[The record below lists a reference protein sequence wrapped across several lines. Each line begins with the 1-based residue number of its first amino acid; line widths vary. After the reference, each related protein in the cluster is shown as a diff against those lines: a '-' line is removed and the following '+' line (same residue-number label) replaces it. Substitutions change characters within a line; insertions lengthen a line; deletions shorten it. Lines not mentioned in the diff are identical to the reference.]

1 MTMLHVEQR
10 QESMMN
16 KTWLQVLTMLVI
28 SCLVL
33 VGCTSESKG
42 PIEPKENQETT
53 TLKVIYQDSELF
65 YKQYGD
71 SFTTLND
78 HIQFEVISDADIYKD
93 MGDKTKEEVYAEFIR
108 EEQPDILILD
118 AHQFKKQIND
128 GVLTEL
134 DSLSARDN
142 YHLDGFVPVLVD
154 QFRELGG
161 GQLYGLT
168 PSFSSKAIFY
178 NKDLFKKNGIELP
191 SDGMSWYDIIELA
204 RRFPTEGDKQ
214 TRVYGYSG
222 GDVYEAPVDLV
233 TLIDKM
239 SRAEGLSIVNT
250 DKMQVTIDT
259 DAWKK
264 VIQTAIEADQS
275 GAIFNSMDELFTRGT
290 KEEFYDSQPFLMGR
304 SAMHIG
310 SVTSLALMDHFKN
323 DVNDDVP
330 FELGIAA
337 GPVDPLDPTSTYVT
351 PGDIFA
357 INTASVHQD
366 AAWEFIKYVCGE
378 DYARA
383 SSESNELLLGQQL
396 LLSRSGFMKDYEGIS
411 LEPFY
416 RLKSKFP
423 RRSDDWYKLPD
434 PFFND
439 FAAVLSRELE
449 LVKKGQKSLDD
460 AVATVKSEA
469 QTLLD
474 QSVKK

>member
-1 MTMLHVEQR
+1 
-10 QESMMN
+10 MN
-16 KTWLQVLTMLVI
+16 RWLQVITVLVV
-28 SCLVL
+28 SCLLV
-33 VGCTSESKG
+33 VGCKSESKSPLG
-42 PIEPKENQETT
+42 PKKNQETT
-53 TLKVIYQDSELF
+53 TLKVIYHDSELF
-65 YKQYGD
+65 YQQYGD
-71 SFTTLND
+71 LFTTLNNQ
-78 HIQFEVISDADIYKD
+78 IQFELISDADIYKD
-93 MGDKTKEEVYAEFIR
+93 MGDRTKEEVYAEFIR

-118 AHQFKKQIND
+118 AHQFKNQIND
-128 GVLTEL
+128 GILTEL
-134 DSLSARDN
+134 DSLSTRDN
-142 YHLDGFVPVLVD
+142 YNLDGFLPGLVD

-161 GQLYGLT
+161 GELYGLT

-178 NKDLFKKNGIELP
+178 NKDLFKKNDIELP
-191 SDGMSWYDIIELA
+191 SDGMSWYDIIDLA

-222 GDVYEAPVDLV
+222 GEVYEAPMDLV
-233 TLIDKM
+233 TLIDRM
-239 SRAEGLSIVNT
+239 SQAEGLTILNT

-275 GAIFNSMDELFTRGT
+275 GAIFNSMDELFTSGT
-290 KEEFYDSQPFLMGR
+290 NEDFYDSQQFLMGR

-323 DVNDDVP
+323 DMNDYEP

-357 INTASVHQD
+357 INIASVNQD

-383 SSESNELLLGQQL
+383 SSKSNELLLGQQL
-396 LLSRSGFMKDYEGIS
+396 LLSRLGFMTDYEGTS

-416 RLKSKFP
+416 QLRSKLL

-434 PFFND
+434 QFFND
-439 FAAVLSRELE
+439 FATILSRELE
-449 LVKKGQKSLDD
+449 LVEKEQKSLDE
-460 AVATVKSEA
+460 AIATVRSEA
-469 QTLLD
+469 QAVLD
-474 QSVKK
+474 QAVNEMKLTESTK

>member
-1 MTMLHVEQR
+1 
-10 QESMMN
+10 MN
-16 KTWLQVLTMLVI
+16 RSWLQVVTMFVV
-28 SCLVL
+28 SCLLV

-42 PIEPKENQETT
+42 LIEKKVNQQTT
-53 TLKVIYQDSELF
+53 MLKVIYHQDSELF

-142 YHLDGFVPVLVD
+142 YHLDGFVPGLVD
-154 QFRELGG
+154 QLREIGG
-161 GQLYGLT
+161 GELYGLT

-222 GDVYEAPVDLV
+222 GDVYEAPMDLV

-378 DYARA
+378 EYARA

-416 RLKSKFP
+416 PLKSKFP

>member
-142 YHLDGFVPVLVD
+142 YNLDGFVPGLVD

-222 GDVYEAPVDLV
+222 GDVYEAPMDLV

-250 DKMQVTIDT
+250 DKMQVTLDT

-264 VIQTAIEADQS
+264 VIQTAIEAGQS

-357 INTASVHQD
+357 INKASVHQD

>member
-1 MTMLHVEQR
+1 
-10 QESMMN
+10 MN
-16 KTWLQVLTMLVI
+16 RWLQVLTVLVV
-28 SCLVL
+28 SCLL
-33 VGCTSESKG
+33 IVGCKSESKG
-42 PIEPKENQETT
+42 PIGPKENQETT
-53 TLKVIYQDSELF
+53 TLKVIYHDSELF

-71 SFTTLND
+71 GFTTLNN

-108 EEQPDILILD
+108 EEQPDILILN
-118 AHQFKKQIND
+118 AHQFKNQIND
-128 GVLTEL
+128 GILTEL
-134 DSLSARDN
+134 DSLSTRDN
-142 YHLDGFVPVLVD
+142 YNLNGFVPGLVD

-161 GQLYGLT
+161 GGLYGLT

-178 NKDLFKKNGIELP
+178 NKDLFKKNDIELP
-191 SDGMSWYDIIELA
+191 SDGMSWYDIIDLA

-222 GDVYEAPVDLV
+222 GEVYEAPMDLV

-239 SRAEGLSIVNT
+239 SQAEGLSIVNT

-264 VIQTAIEADQS
+264 VIQTAIKADQS
-275 GAIFNSMDELFTRGT
+275 GAIFNSMDELFTSGT
-290 KEEFYDSQPFLMGR
+290 TEEFYDSQPFLMGR

-323 DVNDDVP
+323 DLNDYVP

-357 INTASVHQD
+357 INIASVHQD

-378 DYARA
+378 DYARV
-383 SSESNELLLGQQL
+383 SSKSNELLLGQQL
-396 LLSRSGFMKDYEGIS
+396 LLSRSGYMTDYEGTS

-416 RLKSKFP
+416 QLRSKLL

-434 PFFND
+434 QFFND
-439 FAAVLSRELE
+439 FATILSRELE
-449 LVKKGQKSLDD
+449 LVEKGQKSLDE
-460 AVATVKSEA
+460 AIATVRSEA
-469 QTLLD
+469 QAVLD
-474 QSVKK
+474 QAVNEMQHK

>member
-1 MTMLHVEQR
+1 
-10 QESMMN
+10 MN
-16 KTWLQVLTMLVI
+16 RWLQVITVLVV
-28 SCLVL
+28 SCLLV
-33 VGCTSESKG
+33 VGCKSESKSPLG
-42 PIEPKENQETT
+42 PKKNQETT
-53 TLKVIYQDSELF
+53 TLKVIYHDSELF
-65 YKQYGD
+65 YQQYGD
-71 SFTTLND
+71 LFTTLNNQ
-78 HIQFEVISDADIYKD
+78 IQFELISDADIYKD
-93 MGDKTKEEVYAEFIR
+93 MGDRTKEEVYAEFIR

-118 AHQFKKQIND
+118 AHQFKNQIND
-128 GVLTEL
+128 GILTEL
-134 DSLSARDN
+134 DSLSTRDN
-142 YHLDGFVPVLVD
+142 YNLDGFVPGLVD
-154 QFRELGG
+154 QFRELGSG
-161 GQLYGLT
+161 ELYGLT

-178 NKDLFKKNGIELP
+178 NKDLFKKNDIELP
-191 SDGMSWYDIIELA
+191 SDGMSWYDIIDLA

-222 GDVYEAPVDLV
+222 GEVYEAPMDLV
-233 TLIDKM
+233 TLIDRM
-239 SRAEGLSIVNT
+239 SQAEGLTILNT

-275 GAIFNSMDELFTRGT
+275 GAIFNSMDELFTSGT
-290 KEEFYDSQPFLMGR
+290 NEDFYDSQQFLMGR

-323 DVNDDVP
+323 DMNDYEP

-357 INTASVHQD
+357 INIASVNQD

-383 SSESNELLLGQQL
+383 SSKSNELLLGQQL
-396 LLSRSGFMKDYEGIS
+396 LLSRLGFMTDYEGTS

-416 RLKSKFP
+416 QLRSKLL

-434 PFFND
+434 QFFND
-439 FAAVLSRELE
+439 FATILSRELE
-449 LVKKGQKSLDD
+449 LVEKEQKSLDE
-460 AVATVKSEA
+460 AIATVRSEA
-469 QTLLD
+469 QAVLD
-474 QSVKK
+474 QAVNEMKLTESTK

>member
-1 MTMLHVEQR
+1 
-10 QESMMN
+10 MN
-16 KTWLQVLTMLVI
+16 RWLQVITVLVV
-28 SCLVL
+28 SCLLV
-33 VGCTSESKG
+33 VGCKSESKSPLG
-42 PIEPKENQETT
+42 PKKNQETT
-53 TLKVIYQDSELF
+53 TLKVIYHDSELF
-65 YKQYGD
+65 YQQYGD
-71 SFTTLND
+71 LFTTLNNQ
-78 HIQFEVISDADIYKD
+78 IQFELISDADIYKD
-93 MGDKTKEEVYAEFIR
+93 MGDRTKEEVYAEFIR

-118 AHQFKKQIND
+118 AHQFKNQIND
-128 GVLTEL
+128 GILTEL
-134 DSLSARDN
+134 DSLSTRDN
-142 YHLDGFVPVLVD
+142 YNLDGFVPGLVD

-161 GQLYGLT
+161 GELYGLT

-178 NKDLFKKNGIELP
+178 NKDLFKKNDIELP
-191 SDGMSWYDIIELA
+191 SDGMSWYDIIDLA

-222 GDVYEAPVDLV
+222 GEVYEAPMDLV
-233 TLIDKM
+233 SLIDRM
-239 SRAEGLSIVNT
+239 SQAEGLTILNT

-275 GAIFNSMDELFTRGT
+275 GAIFNSMDELFTSGT
-290 KEEFYDSQPFLMGR
+290 NEDFYDSQQFLMGR

-323 DVNDDVP
+323 DMNDYEP

-357 INTASVHQD
+357 INIASVNQD

-383 SSESNELLLGQQL
+383 SSKSNELLLGQQL
-396 LLSRSGFMKDYEGIS
+396 LLSRLGFMTDYEGTS

-416 RLKSKFP
+416 QLRSKLL

-434 PFFND
+434 QFFND
-439 FAAVLSRELE
+439 FATILSRELE
-449 LVKKGQKSLDD
+449 LVEKEQKSLDE
-460 AVATVKSEA
+460 AIATVRSEA
-469 QTLLD
+469 QAVLD
-474 QSVKK
+474 QAVNEMKLTESTK

>member
-1 MTMLHVEQR
+1 
-10 QESMMN
+10 MN
-16 KTWLQVLTMLVI
+16 RWLQVLTVLIV
-28 SCLVL
+28 SCLLV
-33 VGCTSESKG
+33 VGCKSESKS
-42 PIEPKENQETT
+42 PIESKKNQETT
-53 TLKVIYQDSELF
+53 TLKVIYHQDSELF

-71 SFTTLND
+71 LFTTLNNQ
-78 HIQFEVISDADIYKD
+78 IQFELISDADIYKD
-93 MGDKTKEEVYAEFIR
+93 MGDKTKEEVYADFIR
-108 EEQPDILILD
+108 EEQPDILILN
-118 AHQFKKQIND
+118 AHQFKNQIND
-128 GVLTEL
+128 GILTEL
-134 DSLSARDN
+134 DSLSTRDN
-142 YHLDGFVPVLVD
+142 YNLDGFVPGLVD

-161 GQLYGLT
+161 GGLYGLT

-178 NKDLFKKNGIELP
+178 NKDLFKKNDIELP
-191 SDGMSWYDIIELA
+191 SDGMSWYDIIDLA

-222 GDVYEAPVDLV
+222 GEVYEAPMDLV

-239 SRAEGLSIVNT
+239 SQAEGLAIVNT

-264 VIQTAIEADQS
+264 VIQTAIKADQS
-275 GAIFNSMDELFTRGT
+275 GAIFNSMDELFTSGT
-290 KEEFYDSQPFLMGR
+290 NKEFYDSQQFLMGR

-323 DVNDDVP
+323 DMNDYIP

-357 INTASVHQD
+357 INIASVNQD

-383 SSESNELLLGQQL
+383 SSKSNELLLGQQL
-396 LLSRSGFMKDYEGIS
+396 LLSRSGFMTDYEGTS

-416 RLKSKFP
+416 QLRSKLL

-434 PFFND
+434 QFFND
-439 FAAVLSRELE
+439 FATILSRELE
-449 LVKKGQKSLDD
+449 LVEKGQKSLDE
-460 AVATVKSEA
+460 AIATVRSEA
-469 QTLLD
+469 QAVLD
-474 QSVKK
+474 QAVNEMQHK

>member
-1 MTMLHVEQR
+1 
-10 QESMMN
+10 MMN
-16 KTWLQVLTMLVI
+16 RSWLQVVTMFVV
-28 SCLVL
+28 SCLLV
-33 VGCTSESKG
+33 VGCTRVSMGPLES
-42 PIEPKENQETT
+42 KENQETT
-53 TLKVIYQDSELF
+53 TLKVIYPDLELF

-71 SFTTLND
+71 GFTTLHN
-78 HIQFEVISDADIYKD
+78 HIQFEVISDANIYTD

-108 EEQPDILILD
+108 KEQPDILILD
-118 AHQFKKQIND
+118 APQFKRQIHD
-128 GVLTEL
+128 GNLTEL
-134 DSLSARDN
+134 DSLSTRDKYN
-142 YHLDGFVPVLVD
+142 LDGFVPGLVD
-154 QFRELGG
+154 QLREIGG

-178 NKDLFKKNGIELP
+178 NKDLFKKNGIAFP
-191 SDGMSWYDIIELA
+191 SDGMSWYDMIDLA

-214 TRVYGYSG
+214 TRIYGYSG
-222 GDVYEAPVDLV
+222 GDVYEAPMDLV

-264 VIQTAIEADQS
+264 VIQTAIQAEQS
-275 GAIFNSMDELFTRGT
+275 GAIFNSMDELFTSGT
-290 KEEFYDSQPFLMGR
+290 KEEFYNSQPFLMGR

-310 SVTSLALMDHFKN
+310 SVTSLVLMDHFKHDLN
-323 DVNDDVP
+323 DYVP

-357 INTASVHQD
+357 INITSVHQD

-383 SSESNELLLGQQL
+383 GSESNELLLGQQL
-396 LLSRSGFMKDYEGIS
+396 ILSRSGFMKDYEGTS

-416 RLKSKFP
+416 SLKSRFP
-423 RRSDDWYKLPD
+423 SRSDDWNKLPD
-434 PFFND
+434 QFFNE
-439 FAAVLSRELE
+439 FAAILSRELE
-449 LVKKGQKSLDD
+449 LVEKEQKNLDE
-460 AVATVKSEA
+460 AVAAIKSEG

>member
-1 MTMLHVEQR
+1 
-10 QESMMN
+10 MN
-16 KTWLQVLTMLVI
+16 RSWLQVVTMFVV
-28 SCLVL
+28 SCLLV
-33 VGCTSESKG
+33 VGCTSGSKG
-42 PIEPKENQETT
+42 PIGPKENQQTT
-53 TLKVIYQDSELF
+53 MLKVIYHQDSELF

-71 SFTTLND
+71 WFTTLND
-78 HIQFEVISDADIYKD
+78 HIQLEVISDADIYKD

-142 YHLDGFVPVLVD
+142 YNLDGFVPGLVD

-161 GQLYGLT
+161 GELYGLT

-191 SDGMSWYDIIELA
+191 SDGMSWYDIIDLA
-204 RRFPTEGDKQ
+204 RHFPTEGDKQ

-222 GDVYEAPVDLV
+222 GDVYEAPMDLV

-264 VIQTAIEADQS
+264 VIQTAIKADQS

-290 KEEFYDSQPFLMGR
+290 KEEFFDSQPFLMGR

-310 SVTSLALMDHFKN
+310 SVTSLVLMDYFKH
-323 DVNDDVP
+323 DLTDYVP
-330 FELGIAA
+330 FELGIAH

-357 INTASVHQD
+357 INLASVHQD

-396 LLSRSGFMKDYEGIS
+396 LLSRSGHMTDYEGIS

-416 RLKSKFP
+416 PLKSKFP
-423 RRSDDWYKLPD
+423 SHSDDWYKLPD
-434 PFFND
+434 QFFND
-439 FAAVLSRELE
+439 FAAILSRELE
-449 LVKKGQKSLDD
+449 LVKKGQKSLDE

>member
-1 MTMLHVEQR
+1 
-10 QESMMN
+10 MN

-142 YHLDGFVPVLVD
+142 YNLDGFVPGLVD

-222 GDVYEAPVDLV
+222 GDVYEAPMDLV

-250 DKMQVTIDT
+250 DKMQVTLDT

-264 VIQTAIEADQS
+264 VIQTAIEAGQS

-357 INTASVHQD
+357 INKASVHQD

-416 RLKSKFP
+416 PLKSKFP

>member
-1 MTMLHVEQR
+1 
-10 QESMMN
+10 MMN
-16 KTWLQVLTMLVI
+16 RWLQVLTVLVV
-28 SCLVL
+28 SCLLV
-33 VGCTSESKG
+33 VGCKSESKG
-42 PIEPKENQETT
+42 PIGPKENQETT
-53 TLKVIYQDSELF
+53 TLKVIYHDSELF

-71 SFTTLND
+71 LFTTLNNQ
-78 HIQFEVISDADIYKD
+78 IQFELISDADIYKD

-118 AHQFKKQIND
+118 AHQFKNQIND
-128 GVLTEL
+128 GILTEL
-134 DSLSARDN
+134 DSLSTRDN
-142 YHLDGFVPVLVD
+142 YNLDGFVPGLVD

-161 GQLYGLT
+161 GGLYGLT

-178 NKDLFKKNGIELP
+178 NKDLFKKNNIELP
-191 SDGMSWYDIIELA
+191 SDGMSWYDIIDLA
-204 RRFPTEGDKQ
+204 RSFPTEGDKQ

-222 GDVYEAPVDLV
+222 GEVYEAPMDLV

-239 SRAEGLSIVNT
+239 SQAEGLAIVNT

-264 VIQTAIEADQS
+264 VIQTAIKADQS
-275 GAIFNSMDELFTRGT
+275 GAIFNSMDELFTSGT
-290 KEEFYDSQPFLMGR
+290 NEEFYDSQQFLMGR

-310 SVTSLALMDHFKN
+310 SVTSLGLMDHFKN
-323 DVNDDVP
+323 DMNDYVP

-357 INTASVHQD
+357 INIASVNQD

-383 SSESNELLLGQQL
+383 SSKSNELLLGQQL
-396 LLSRSGFMKDYEGIS
+396 LLSRSGFMTDYEGTS

-416 RLKSKFP
+416 QLRSKLL

-434 PFFND
+434 QFFND
-439 FAAVLSRELE
+439 FATILSRELE
-449 LVKKGQKSLDD
+449 LVEKGQKSLDE
-460 AVATVKSEA
+460 AIVTVKSEA
-469 QTLLD
+469 QAVLD
-474 QSVKK
+474 QAVDEMKLMETTK

>member
-1 MTMLHVEQR
+1 
-10 QESMMN
+10 MN
-16 KTWLQVLTMLVI
+16 RTWLQVVMMLVV
-28 SCLVL
+28 SCLLV

-42 PIEPKENQETT
+42 PIEPNENQETT
-53 TLKVIYQDSELF
+53 ALKVIYHDSELF

-71 SFTTLND
+71 GFTTLND
-78 HIQFEVISDADIYKD
+78 HIQLEVISDADIYED
-93 MGDKTKEEVYAEFIR
+93 MGDKTKEEVYAQFIR

-118 AHQFKKQIND
+118 AHQFKNQIND
-128 GVLTEL
+128 GILAEL
-134 DSLSARDN
+134 DSLKTRDFYN
-142 YHLDGFVPVLVD
+142 LDGFVPGLVD
-154 QFRELGG
+154 QLREIGA

-178 NKDLFKKNGIELP
+178 NKDLFRKYGIEFP
-191 SDGMSWYDIIELA
+191 SDGLSWYDILDLA
-204 RRFPTEGDKQ
+204 RRFPTEGDEQ

-222 GDVYEAPVDLV
+222 GDVYEAPMDLV

-264 VIQTAIEADQS
+264 VLQTAIEADQS
-275 GAIFNSMDELFTRGT
+275 GAIFNSMDELFTSGT
-290 KEEFYDSQPFLMGR
+290 KEEFYDSQQFLMGR
-304 SAMHIG
+304 SAIHIG

-323 DVNDDVP
+323 DMNDYVP

-357 INTASVHQD
+357 INIASVHQD
-366 AAWEFIKYVCGE
+366 AAWEFIKYVCSE

-396 LLSRSGFMKDYEGIS
+396 LLSRSGFMPDYEGIS

-416 RLKSKFP
+416 QLKSKLLK
-423 RRSDDWYKLPD
+423 RSDEWYKIPD
-434 PFFND
+434 QFFND
-439 FAAVLSRELE
+439 FAAILSRELE
-449 LVKKGQKSLDD
+449 LVEKGQKSLNE
-460 AVATVKSEA
+460 AVATIKSEA
-469 QTLLD
+469 QTVLD
-474 QSVKK
+474 QSVTEMKLMESVK

>member
-1 MTMLHVEQR
+1 
-10 QESMMN
+10 MN
-16 KTWLQVLTMLVI
+16 RSWLQVVTMFVV
-28 SCLVL
+28 SCLLV

-53 TLKVIYQDSELF
+53 TLKIIYHDSELF

-71 SFTTLND
+71 GFTTLND
-78 HIQFEVISDADIYKD
+78 HIQFEVISDADIYMD
-93 MGDKTKEEVYAEFIR
+93 TGDKTKEEVYAQFIR

-118 AHQFKKQIND
+118 AHQFKNQIND
-128 GVLTEL
+128 GILTEL
-134 DSLSARDN
+134 DSLSTRDN
-142 YHLDGFVPVLVD
+142 YNLDGFVPGLVD
-154 QFRELGG
+154 QLREIGG

-168 PSFSSKAIFY
+168 PSFSNKAIFY
-178 NKDLFKKNGIELP
+178 NKDLFKKNDIELP
-191 SDGMSWYDIIELA
+191 SDGMSWYDIIDLA
-204 RRFPTEGDKQ
+204 RHFPTGGDKQ
-214 TRVYGYSG
+214 PRIYGYSG
-222 GDVYEAPVDLV
+222 GEVYESPMDLV

-239 SRAEGLSIVNT
+239 SQAEELSIVNT

-264 VIQTAIEADQS
+264 VMQIAIKADQS
-275 GAIFNSMDELFTRGT
+275 GAIFNSMDELFTSGT

-323 DVNDDVP
+323 DLNDYVP

-357 INTASVHQD
+357 INIASVNQD
-366 AAWEFIKYVCGE
+366 TAWEFIKYVCGE
-378 DYARA
+378 EYARV
-383 SSESNELLLGQQL
+383 SSKSNELLLGQQL
-396 LLSRSGFMKDYEGIS
+396 LLSRSGFMTDYEGTS

-416 RLKSKFP
+416 QLRSKWL

-434 PFFND
+434 QFFND
-439 FAAVLSRELE
+439 FATILSRELE
-449 LVKKGQKSLDD
+449 LVKKGQKSLDE
-460 AVATVKSEA
+460 AIATVRSEA
-469 QTLLD
+469 QAVLD
-474 QSVKK
+474 QAVTLR

>member
-1 MTMLHVEQR
+1 
-10 QESMMN
+10 MN
-16 KTWLQVLTMLVI
+16 RWLQVLTVLVV
-28 SCLVL
+28 SCLLV
-33 VGCTSESKG
+33 VGCKSESMG
-42 PIEPKENQETT
+42 PIGPKENQETT
-53 TLKVIYQDSELF
+53 TLKVIYHDSELF

-71 SFTTLND
+71 LFTTLNNQ
-78 HIQFEVISDADIYKD
+78 IQFELISDADIYKD
-93 MGDKTKEEVYAEFIR
+93 MGDKTKEEAYAEFIR

-118 AHQFKKQIND
+118 AHQFKNQIND
-128 GVLTEL
+128 GILTEL
-134 DSLSARDN
+134 DSLSTRDN
-142 YHLDGFVPVLVD
+142 YSLDGFVPGLVD

-161 GQLYGLT
+161 GGLYGLT

-178 NKDLFKKNGIELP
+178 NKDLFKKNDIELP
-191 SDGMSWYDIIELA
+191 SDGMSWYDIIDLA

-222 GDVYEAPVDLV
+222 GEVYEAPMDLV

-239 SRAEGLSIVNT
+239 SQAEGLAIVNT

-264 VIQTAIEADQS
+264 VIQTAIKADQS
-275 GAIFNSMDELFTRGT
+275 GAVFNSMDELFTSGT
-290 KEEFYDSQPFLMGR
+290 NQEFYDSQQFLMGR

-323 DVNDDVP
+323 DMNDYVP

-357 INTASVHQD
+357 INIASVNQD

-378 DYARA
+378 DYARV
-383 SSESNELLLGQQL
+383 SSKSNELLLGQQL
-396 LLSRSGFMKDYEGIS
+396 LLSRSGFITDYEGTS

-416 RLKSKFP
+416 QLRSKLL

-434 PFFND
+434 QFFND
-439 FAAVLSRELE
+439 FATILSRELE
-449 LVKKGQKSLDD
+449 LVEKGQKSLDE
-460 AVATVKSEA
+460 AIATVKAEA

-474 QSVKK
+474 QAVNKMELMESNK

>member
-1 MTMLHVEQR
+1 M
-10 QESMMN
+10 
-16 KTWLQVLTMLVI
+16 
-28 SCLVL
+28 
-33 VGCTSESKG
+33 
-42 PIEPKENQETT
+42 
-53 TLKVIYQDSELF
+53 LKVIYHQDSELF

-71 SFTTLND
+71 WFTTLND
-78 HIQFEVISDADIYKD
+78 HIQLEVISDADIYKD

-142 YHLDGFVPVLVD
+142 YNLDGFVPGLVD

-161 GQLYGLT
+161 GELYGLT

-191 SDGMSWYDIIELA
+191 SDGMSWYDIIDLA
-204 RRFPTEGDKQ
+204 RHFPTEGDKQ

-222 GDVYEAPVDLV
+222 GDVYEAPMDLV

-264 VIQTAIEADQS
+264 VIQTAIKADQS

-290 KEEFYDSQPFLMGR
+290 KEEFFDSQPFLMGR

-310 SVTSLALMDHFKN
+310 SVTSLVLMDYFKH
-323 DVNDDVP
+323 DLTDYVP
-330 FELGIAA
+330 FELGIAH

-357 INTASVHQD
+357 INLASVHQD

-396 LLSRSGFMKDYEGIS
+396 LLSRSGHMTDYEGIS

-416 RLKSKFP
+416 PLKSKFP
-423 RRSDDWYKLPD
+423 SHSDDWYKLPD
-434 PFFND
+434 QFFND
-439 FAAVLSRELE
+439 FAAILSRELE
-449 LVKKGQKSLDD
+449 LVKKGQKSLDE

>member
-1 MTMLHVEQR
+1 M
-10 QESMMN
+10 
-16 KTWLQVLTMLVI
+16 
-28 SCLVL
+28 
-33 VGCTSESKG
+33 
-42 PIEPKENQETT
+42 
-53 TLKVIYQDSELF
+53 LKVIYHQDSELF

-142 YHLDGFVPVLVD
+142 YHLDGFVPGLVD
-154 QFRELGG
+154 QLREIGG
-161 GQLYGLT
+161 GELYGLT

-222 GDVYEAPVDLV
+222 GDVYEAPMDLV

-378 DYARA
+378 EYARA

-416 RLKSKFP
+416 PLKSKFP

>member
-1 MTMLHVEQR
+1 
-10 QESMMN
+10 MN
-16 KTWLQVLTMLVI
+16 RPWLEVLTVFVV
-28 SCLVL
+28 SCLLV

-53 TLKVIYQDSELF
+53 TLKVIYHDSELF

-71 SFTTLND
+71 WFTTLNNQ
-78 HIQFEVISDADIYKD
+78 IQFEVLSDADIYKD
-93 MGDKTKEEVYAEFIR
+93 MGDKTKEEVYAAFIR

-118 AHQFKKQIND
+118 AHQFKNQIND
-128 GVLTEL
+128 GILTEL
-134 DSLSARDN
+134 DSLSTRDN
-142 YHLDGFVPVLVD
+142 YNLDGFVPGLVD
-154 QFRELGG
+154 QLREIGG
-161 GQLYGLT
+161 GGLYGLT

-222 GDVYEAPVDLV
+222 GDVYEAPIDLV
-233 TLIDKM
+233 TLTDQM
-239 SRAEGLSIVNT
+239 SRADGLSIVNT

-264 VIQTAIEADQS
+264 VIQTAIKADQS

-323 DVNDDVP
+323 DLNNYVP

-357 INTASVHQD
+357 INIASVHQD

-383 SSESNELLLGQQL
+383 SSESNELLLGQKL
-396 LLSRSGFMKDYEGIS
+396 LLSRSGYMTDYEGIS
-411 LEPFY
+411 LEP
-416 RLKSKFP
+416 
-423 RRSDDWYKLPD
+423 
-434 PFFND
+434 
-439 FAAVLSRELE
+439 LS
-449 LVKKGQKSLDD
+449 
-460 AVATVKSEA
+460 
-469 QTLLD
+469 
-474 QSVKK
+474 

>member
-1 MTMLHVEQR
+1 
-10 QESMMN
+10 MMN
-16 KTWLQVLTMLVI
+16 RSWLQVVTMVVV
-28 SCLVL
+28 SCLLV

-42 PIEPKENQETT
+42 PIEPTMESKKNQQTT
-53 TLKVIYQDSELF
+53 TLKIIYQDSELF

-71 SFTTLND
+71 GFTTLND
-78 HIQFEVISDADIYKD
+78 HIQFEVISDADIYMD
-93 MGDKTKEEVYAEFIR
+93 MGDKTKEEVYEQFIT

-118 AHQFKKQIND
+118 AHQFKNQIND
-128 GVLTEL
+128 GNLTEL
-134 DSLSARDN
+134 DSLSTRDN
-142 YHLDGFVPVLVD
+142 YNLDGFVPGLVD
-154 QFRELGG
+154 QLREIGG

-168 PSFSSKAIFY
+168 PSFSNKAIFY

-191 SDGMSWYDIIELA
+191 ADGMSWYDIIDLA
-204 RRFPTEGDKQ
+204 RHFPTGGDKQ
-214 TRVYGYSG
+214 SRIYGYSG
-222 GDVYEAPVDLV
+222 GEVYEAPMDLV

-250 DKMQVTIDT
+250 NTMQVTIDT

-264 VIQTAIEADQS
+264 VIQTAIKADQS
-275 GAIFNSMDELFTRGT
+275 GAIFNSMDELFTSGT
-290 KEEFYDSQPFLMGR
+290 IEEFYDSQQFLMGR

-323 DVNDDVP
+323 DLNDDVL

-357 INTASVHQD
+357 INIASVNQD
-366 AAWEFIKYVCGE
+366 AAWEFMKYVCGE

-396 LLSRSGFMKDYEGIS
+396 LLSRSGYMTDYEGIS

-416 RLKSKFP
+416 QLKSKFP

-434 PFFND
+434 QFFND
-439 FAAVLSRELE
+439 FAAILSRELE
-449 LVKKGQKSLDD
+449 LVKKGQKSLDE

-469 QTLLD
+469 QAVLD
-474 QSVKK
+474 QAAYEMKLMEST